1 MLIYR
6 LLLLLCEH
14 PTKAQHAF
22 ICYTTYMK
30 HRRRIAPDYIHSSFF
45 GLEDSLVSTTGAL
58 AGIAIGAG
66 SKEVILMTAL
76 VIIAVESTSMAASE
90 FISEETE
97 EDIEKQKIPASPL
110 VSGLI
115 IFVSYVVAGILPL
128 VPYLFLPHLQ
138 AIPVSIGLALAGLT
152 ILGIFK
158 GKITHKSPVRS
169 AFEVLIIGG
178 IAAGIGLAVGI
189 IFKV

>member
-1 MLIYR
+1 MGFTNSLRKRNYNIFVILI
-6 LLLLLCEH
+6 
-14 PTKAQHAF
+14 A
-22 ICYTTYMK
+22 MK
-30 HRRRIAPDYIHSSFF
+30 HRKHISPDYVHSSFF
-45 GLEDSLVSTTGAL
+45 GIEDSLVSTTGAL

-76 VIIAVESTSMAASE
+76 VIIAVESTSMGASE

-97 EDIEKQKIPASPL
+97 EDIEKQKVPASPL
-110 VSGLI
+110 ISGLI

-128 VPYLFLPHLQ
+128 APYLFLPHLQ
-138 AIPVSIGLALAGLT
+138 AIPVSIGLALVGLT
-152 ILGIFK
+152 VLGIFK